1 MKKLLQLFKKPESAP
16 SGHSETD
23 SVNSTAAALS
33 SSSGTRLQAPMSS
46 TSAGTKPATGAPTN
60 TGSFDDLGLNPGLC
74 KAVASEGY
82 SSPTPIQAAAIPH
95 VMAGKDLLGCAQT
108 GTGKTAAFALPILHN
123 LLKIPRT
130 RSDGV
135 GALVLTPTREL
146 ALQIAE
152 SFQTY
157 GRHLPLRTVVVYGG
171 VGIEPQKR
179 ALASSPD
186 ILIATPGR
194 LLDLRQQGALDVRNL
209 AIFVLDEADRMLDM
223 GFIHDVKKVINILPR
238 QRQTLLFS
246 ATMPDAIQDLAM
258 SILKNPAR
266 VEVAPV
272 SSTSERVDQSVYFV
286 DRPNKRHLLLHVLK
300 EEGVTRSLI
309 FTRTKAIANRV
320 TGFLNDNGLT
330 AEAIHGNKSQN
341 ARQRALDN
349 FKAGR
354 TKILVASDLAARGI
368 DVDEISHVIN
378 YDLPNIAE
386 TYVHRI
392 GRTGRAYATG
402 RALSFCEG
410 EERPYL
416 AAIEKLTRL
425 KVPVIT
431 DHPWVGSATYESE
444 PKPAQRGSHHAG
456 PRSSQKPRSQGH
468 DHSQKNRDHEHRG
481 QGQIRSSGERSS
493 GDGSQSRG
501 PRRRRGPRTPPAT

>member
-1 MKKLLQLFKKPESAP
+1 LKKLLQIFKKTTPSESLANSENHKEKISQAEPLPGHDQSPSRALTGTFPE
-16 SGHSETD
+16 
-23 SVNSTAAALS
+23 
-33 SSSGTRLQAPMSS
+33 
-46 TSAGTKPATGAPTN
+46 
-60 TGSFDDLGLNPGLC
+60 LGLHASISR
-74 KAVASEGY
+74 AVAEEGY
-82 SSPTPIQAAAIPH
+82 ASPTPIQSAAIPH
-95 VMAGKDLLGCAQT
+95 IIAGRDLLGCAQT

-135 GALVLTPTREL
+135 AALVLTPTREL

-152 SFQTY
+152 SFQVY

-171 VGIEPQKR
+171 VGLEPQKR
-179 ALASSPD
+179 ALATSPD

-194 LLDLRQQGALDVRNL
+194 LLDLRQQGAIDVRNL
-209 AIFVLDEADRMLDM
+209 SIFVLDEADRMLDM
-223 GFIHDVKKVINILPR
+223 GFIHDVKKVINFIPR
-238 QRQTLLFS
+238 QRQNLLFS
-246 ATMPDAIQDLAM
+246 ATMPPAIQDLAM

-286 DRPNKRHLLLHVLK
+286 DRLNKRHLLLHVLK
-300 EEGVTRSLI
+300 HEPVTRCLV

-320 TGFLNDNGLT
+320 TAFLNDNDFT

-368 DVDEISHVIN
+368 DVEEISHVIN
-378 YDLPNIAE
+378 YDLPNVAE

-392 GRTGRAYATG
+392 GRTGRAFASG
-402 RALSFCEG
+402 RALSFCDA
-410 EERPYL
+410 EEKEYL
-416 AAIEKLTRL
+416 TGIEKLTRI

-431 DHPWVGSATYESE
+431 DHPFVGIVTSQEASQAAKTARGSQM
-444 PKPAQRGSHHAG
+444 QRGANHRRPVRPAAQGRPNSGAMPGNPEGQSQLQKAG
-456 PRSSQKPRSQGH
+456 
-468 DHSQKNRDHEHRG
+468 
-481 QGQIRSSGERSS
+481 
-493 GDGSQSRG
+493 
-501 PRRRRGPRTPPAT
+501 RRRRRRKAPRPTP

>member
-1 MKKLLQLFKKPESAP
+1 LKKLLQIFKK
-16 SGHSETD
+16 
-23 SVNSTAAALS
+23 
-33 SSSGTRLQAPMSS
+33 S
-46 TSAGTKPATGAPTN
+46 TSSESLANYEDQKEKNSPAAPLPGRDQSPPKVPTV
-60 TGSFDDLGLNPGLC
+60 TFSDLGLHAAISR
-74 KAVASEGY
+74 AVAEEGY
-82 SSPTPIQAAAIPH
+82 TSPTPIQAAAIPH
-95 VMAGKDLLGCAQT
+95 IIPGRDLLGCAQT

-152 SFQTY
+152 SFQVY

-171 VGIEPQKR
+171 VGLEPQKR

-194 LLDLRQQGALDVRNL
+194 LLDLRQQGAVDVRNL
-209 AIFVLDEADRMLDM
+209 SIFVLDEADRMLDM
-223 GFIHDVKKVINILPR
+223 GFIHDVKKVINFIPR

-246 ATMPDAIQDLAM
+246 ATMPPAIQDLAM

-286 DRPNKRHLLLHVLK
+286 DRLNKRHLLLHVLK
-300 EEGVTRSLI
+300 HEPVTRGLV

-320 TGFLNDNGLT
+320 TAFLNDNDFT

-368 DVDEISHVIN
+368 DVEEISHVIN
-378 YDLPNIAE
+378 YDLPNVAE

-392 GRTGRAYATG
+392 GRTGRAFASG
-402 RALSFCEG
+402 RALSFCDA
-410 EERPYL
+410 EEKEYL
-416 AAIEKLTRL
+416 TAIEKLTRI

-431 DHPWVGSATYESE
+431 DHPYVGVITSQEASLAAKSARGSQV
-444 PKPAQRGSHHAG
+444 QRGANHRRPERPAAQGRANPGIVSGKA
-456 PRSSQKPRSQGH
+456 PESQNQP
-468 DHSQKNRDHEHRG
+468 QK
-481 QGQIRSSGERSS
+481 SG
-493 GDGSQSRG
+493 
-501 PRRRRGPRTPPAT
+501 RRRRRRKAPRPAP

>member
-1 MKKLLQLFKKPESAP
+1 MKKLLQLFKKNESATSVSPENTEGQPALTSHGQENPAP
-16 SGHSETD
+16 SR
-23 SVNSTAAALS
+23 STAPA
-33 SSSGTRLQAPMSS
+33 S
-46 TSAGTKPATGAPTN
+46 TVT
-60 TGSFDDLGLNPGLC
+60 FDELGLHESIC
-74 KAVASEGY
+74 KAVAGEGY
-82 SSPTPIQAAAIPH
+82 NHPTPIQAAAIPH
-95 VMAGKDLLGCAQT
+95 VLAGRDLLGCAQT
-108 GTGKTAAFALPILHN
+108 GTGKTAAFALPILNN
-123 LLKIPRT
+123 LMKIPRT
-130 RSDGV
+130 RSDGI

-194 LLDLRQQGALDVRNL
+194 LLDLRQQGALDVKNL
-209 AIFVLDEADRMLDM
+209 SIFVLDEADRMLDM
-223 GFIHDVKKVINILPR
+223 GFIHDVKKVINMIPR

-246 ATMPDAIQDLAM
+246 ATMPPAIQDLTM
-258 SILKNPAR
+258 TILKNPAR

-272 SSTSERVDQSVYFV
+272 SSTSERVDQCVYFV
-286 DRPNKRHLLLHVLK
+286 DRPSKRHLLLHVLK
-300 EEGVTRSLI
+300 GEGVTRSLV

-320 TGFLNDNGLT
+320 TGFLNDNGFT

-349 FKAGR
+349 FKSGR

-368 DVDEISHVIN
+368 DVEEISHVIN
-378 YDLPNIAE
+378 YDLPNVAE

-402 RALSFCEG
+402 RALSFCDA
-410 EERPYL
+410 EEREFL
-416 AAIEKLTRL
+416 TSIERLTRV

-431 DHPWVGSATYESE
+431 DHPYAGSVSVQENFDSPTTPSRS
-444 PKPAQRGSHHAG
+444 PKHQDGRQQRGSGPQHGKRPQGGEGAG
-456 PRSSQKPRSQGH
+456 NG
-468 DHSQKNRDHEHRG
+468 NRN
-481 QGQIRSSGERSS
+481 S
-493 GDGSQSRG
+493 
-501 PRRRRGPRTPPAT
+501 RRRPPRKSPVV